1 MKITYLLLLNA
12 KPQGKP
18 YKIRDRDSMYL
29 RVSVSGSK
37 VWKFD
42 YRLDGKDC
50 SYTLG
55 RFPDLSISETRQ
67 RRIDAAKLVASGVHP
82 KAHEKQLQLQAI
94 THNKNT
100 FWAVCEEWIE
110 DNRDRW
116 SEYYCGQAIRFLSR
130 YVKDSPL
137 GNMPV
142 RDIKVAHV
150 YDLLQSISKRK
161 VLSGDERKLGGAP
174 HIAVRLRQHLDAI
187 FRRAIIRG
195 RAEANPVAALKVS
208 DVVTLPPTRHNR
220 ALEADELKHVLAA
233 FSVTA
238 TPLTRLA
245 MRLLLLTSVRT
256 VGLRGAT
263 WREFDLEAAM
273 WALPGERMKMARPH
287 LVPLSTQAIEVLEK
301 VKEITRPRT
310 SGDCLF
316 PNARDKSR
324 PMAATTI
331 NAALVRAGFNN
342 ERLFRAHGARGT
354 FSTWAHERGF
364 VPLAIERQLAHVER
378 NRVSR
383 AYNKAEFLSERQKMM
398 QDWGDYLES
407 LSD

>member
-233 FSVTA
+233 FSVTG

-256 VGLRGAT
+256 VELRGAT

-301 VKEITRPRT
+301 VKEITRPKT

-378 NRVSR
+378 DRVSR

>member
-1 MKITYLLLLNA
+1 MKLTYPLLLNA
-12 KPQGKP
+12 KPQDKP

-55 RFPDLSISETRQ
+55 RFPDLSISDARQ
-67 RRIDAAKLVASGVHP
+67 RRNDAARLVASGIHP
-82 KAHEKQLQLQAI
+82 KAHELQLQQQTI

-100 FWAVCEEWIE
+100 FWAVCEDWIE

-116 SEYYCGQAIRFLSR
+116 SEYYCRQAIRFLSR

-137 GNMPV
+137 GKMPV

-150 YDLLQSISKRK
+150 YDLLRSIAKRK
-161 VLSGDERKLGGAP
+161 TLSGDERKAGGAP

-195 RAEANPVAALKVS
+195 RADANPVAALKAS

-220 ALEADELKHVLAA
+220 ALEADDLKLLLDSL
-233 FSVTA
+233 SVVG

-245 MRLLLLTSVRT
+245 LRLLLLTSVRT
-256 VGLRGAT
+256 VELRGAT
-263 WREFDLEAAM
+263 WKEIDLKSAI
-273 WALPGERMKMARPH
+273 WAIPGERMKMGHPH
-287 LVPLSTQAIEVLEK
+287 VVPLSTQAIEIL
-301 VKEITRPRT
+301 KEIQKITGAT
-310 SGDCLF
+310 AADNYLF
-316 PNARDKSR
+316 PNVKDKSR
-324 PMAATTI
+324 PMAPTTI
-331 NAALVRAGFNN
+331 NAALIRAGFND

-354 FSTWAHERGF
+354 FSTWAHERGHA
-364 VPLAIERQLAHVER
+364 PLAVERQLAHVEK

-383 AYNKAEFLSERQKMM
+383 AYNRAEFLPERQKMM
-398 QDWGDYLES
+398 QDWGDYLQS
-407 LSD
+407 MSG